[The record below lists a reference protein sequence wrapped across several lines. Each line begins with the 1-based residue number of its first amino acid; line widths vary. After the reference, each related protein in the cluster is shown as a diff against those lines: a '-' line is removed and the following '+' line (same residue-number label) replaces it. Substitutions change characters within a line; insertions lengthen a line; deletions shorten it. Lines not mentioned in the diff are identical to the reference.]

1 MRPGDLTCILSNA
14 FFVCKDGVD
23 KNKMKKNMREPF
35 DGGVERNHPRR
46 SSLRASDRAPQQ

>member
-35 DGGVERNHPRR
+35 DGGWREII
-46 SSLRASDRAPQQ
+46 RAAPL